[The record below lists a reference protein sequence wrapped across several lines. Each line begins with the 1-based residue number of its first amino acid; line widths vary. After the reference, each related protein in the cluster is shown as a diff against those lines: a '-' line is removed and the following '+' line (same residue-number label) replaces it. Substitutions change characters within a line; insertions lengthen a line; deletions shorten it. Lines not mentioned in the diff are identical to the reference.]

1 MKAQGVRVRR
11 KVKNRWSMQTCGNTS
26 SALRLSSDFLVSTK
40 CKVIFAAASFRDS
53 SAQFLS
59 LRGGQN
65 LVSCPIVLSTYSSTS
80 YCLKQFS
87 ECLLTAHVVLALDYS
102 EIMTRL

>member
-53 SAQFLS
+53 SAQFLKPAWWS
-59 LRGGQN
+59 KFSKLSDC
-65 LVSCPIVLSTYSSTS
+65 LVNI
-80 YCLKQFS
+80 
-87 ECLLTAHVVLALDYS
+87 
-102 EIMTRL
+102 